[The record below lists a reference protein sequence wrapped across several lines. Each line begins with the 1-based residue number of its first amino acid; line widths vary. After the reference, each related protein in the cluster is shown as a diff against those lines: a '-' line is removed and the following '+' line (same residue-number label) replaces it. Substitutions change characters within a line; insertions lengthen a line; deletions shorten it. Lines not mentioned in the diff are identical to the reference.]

1 MPEKKRPARRTFGE
15 IVDRKSKTTGKKD
28 EEVSAPPASS
38 QGAHYL
44 ASGRADDVRKQMTD
58 PSDHSFGAVARNVSV
73 AASMIQDMT
82 DELTMID
89 LFAGAGG
96 MTIGFEKVGFHSV
109 MAVEWEKAAA
119 ATYQANRPEAR
130 VHAGDIAEVSDD
142 EIPDHVDLI
151 IGGPPCQGF
160 SSLGLKD
167 VNDPRNQL
175 WREYMRF
182 VVKARPY
189 AFVMENVD
197 RFSKA
202 PEFEMLLNQ
211 SKQGTDKN
219 RLLKDYELTVA
230 VLDAADYGVAEH
242 RRRTI
247 VIGSRIGKIEMPV
260 KTHGKV
266 DPDQLDLDDI
276 AAWKTVREALSGVPR
291 EVKGTDLPERV
302 SEFLDDKGR
311 PMPGPFVGKELHFGR
326 NPVPKSLLRYSF
338 IPPGGGRFDLPD
350 DSDSGKPLS
359 ERIMPN
365 CWAKKRTGT
374 TDVMGR
380 LRWDE
385 PSVTIRTEFFKPEKG
400 RYLHPQWVEAKKQTH
415 GFEGKRQGEPSKT
428 VNRVISHYE
437 ASLIQD
443 FPEDYKW
450 IGSKIQIARQIGNAV
465 PSGLAAAIGEHVKPY
480 IEEHKE
486 LDSIVVPEKVAA

>member
-1 MPEKKRPARRTFGE
+1 MVPEPAGE
-15 IVDRKSKTTGKKD
+15 AAVRHPQQGTR
-28 EEVSAPPASS
+28 SS
-38 QGAHYL
+38 V
-44 ASGRADDVRKQMTD
+44 VRKQMKDTD
-58 PSDHSFGAVARNVSV
+58 ECSVGASVRSVSV
-73 AASMIQDMT
+73 TARTIQGMT
-82 DELTMID
+82 DDLTMID

-96 MTIGFEKVGFHSV
+96 MTVGFEKVGFRSV

-119 ATYQANRPEAR
+119 ATYQANRPGAR
-130 VHAGDIAEVSDD
+130 VHAGDIAEVPD
-142 EIPDHVDLI
+142 EAIPDHVDLI

-160 SSLGLKD
+160 SNLGLKD

-182 VVKARPY
+182 VVRSQPY
-189 AFVMENVD
+189 VFVMENVD

-211 SKQGTDKN
+211 SKHGSDPDRK
-219 RLLKDYELTVA
+219 LKDYELTVA

-247 VIGSRIGKIEMPV
+247 VIGSRIGKVEMPA

-266 DPDQLDLDDI
+266 DPKQFDFGDI
-276 AAWKTVREALSGVPR
+276 QPWKTVREALRGVPR
-291 EVKGTDLPERV
+291 AVKGTDLPGRL
-302 SEFLDDKGR
+302 STFLDDKGR
-311 PMPGPFVGKELHFGR
+311 PMPGPFVGKDLHFGR
-326 NPVPKSLLRYSF
+326 SPVAKSLLRYSF

-400 RYLHPQWVEAKKQTH
+400 RYLHPQWVEAAEQTH
-415 GFEGKRQGEPSKT
+415 EFEGKRQGDPAKT

-443 FPEDYKW
+443 FPKDYKW
-450 IGSKIQIARQIGNAV
+450 VGTKIQIARQIGNAV
-465 PSGLAAAIGEHVKPY
+465 PSGLAAAIGRHVRPY
-480 IEEHKE
+480 IEEHKA
-486 LDSIVVPEKVAA
+486 LDRMGATGEVAA